1 MRWCRR
7 RIALERFRVGGLR
20 YTPNM
25 VARSTLQLSA
35 EHATFIQGGVAIDLA
50 ARDHRNMPRV
60 ARAIACR
67 VAPDRRR
74 LAVVF
79 ANRMID
85 RFVESLQGT
94 KMIAAVFCLP
104 STHRA
109 VQIKGSDARIEPTI
123 GSDAAL
129 VERTIASFAADI
141 MKFGFSEEYARME
154 MAYRPEEL
162 IAVTFTPDAVYEQTP
177 GPQAGKRI

>member
-1 MRWCRR
+1 LGIGRCPVD
-7 RIALERFRVGGLR
+7 APR
-20 YTPNM
+20 YTSGM
-25 VARSTLQLSA
+25 VARSTIQLSA

-50 ARDHRNMPRV
+50 ARDHRNVPWV

-74 LAVVF
+74 LTVIF

-85 RFVESLQGT
+85 RFVEAVQGT

-109 VQIKGSDARIEPTI
+109 VQIKGSDARIESAMLGDET
-123 GSDAAL
+123 L
-129 VERTIASFAADI
+129 VERTIAAFAADI

-154 MAYRPEEL
+154 MSYRPVEL
-162 IAVTFTPDAVYEQTP
+162 SAITFTPDAVYEQTP